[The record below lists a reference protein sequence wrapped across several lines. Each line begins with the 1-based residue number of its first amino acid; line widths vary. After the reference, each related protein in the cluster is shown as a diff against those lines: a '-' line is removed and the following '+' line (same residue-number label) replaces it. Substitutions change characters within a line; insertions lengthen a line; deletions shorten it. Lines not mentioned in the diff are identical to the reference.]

1 MTVFKYLKNECEIVL
16 GIVFKRGY
24 HSITEVRWSSR

>member
-1 MTVFKYLKNECEIVL
+1 MTVFKYFKNEREIVR

>member
-1 MTVFKYLKNECEIVL
+1 MTVFKYFKNECEIVS